1 MLQRRLPAYIPAEEA
16 EREVEK
22 MKKVEY
28 MERRIGEAYDG
39 VISGVTNWG
48 IYVELPN
55 TVEGIIRLENIQD
68 DFYRL
73 DEERYQLVGERF
85 HKVYRLGQHITIMVL
100 SVDKLL
106 KTIDFL
112 PFTR

>member
-1 MLQRRLPAYIPAEEA
+1 
-16 EREVEK
+16 

-28 MERRIGEAYDG
+28 MERRLGEVYEG

-68 DFYRL
+68 DFYRF
-73 DEERYQLVGERF
+73 DAERYQLVGER
-85 HKVYRLGQHITIMVL
+85 HRQVYRLGQHITIMVL
-100 SVDKLL
+100 GVDKVL

-112 PFTR
+112 PYNKVE